1 MTLDLMRE
9 YIVFA
14 KHLNFSHAALELNLT
29 QSTLSKHIAALE
41 KELGFPVVTR
51 GRELQFTAQ
60 GKAFLE
66 SAQKVVHLYDAELSS
81 LKESSASNK
90 GPVRLYEG
98 MARWT
103 KFLDSVSDIP
113 ITFVEMRAGESV
125 IGGMEK
131 GRMDIG
137 CGLDFSISPHMK
149 ASAAGKGIETMRL
162 ASIPMGILMSRNH
175 ELARRKALSREDLQ
189 DRTFVVLDGAF
200 FDETSAFTSTFFG
213 QDLGLRFSIVPISGS
228 LANIDYLDLG
238 DKLLLY
244 SREILEALCERR
256 DDLAR
261 YSSLDGVPLE
271 APMALYYRKD
281 ESDPDT
287 LRLIACAR
295 QFFSLA
301 S

>member
-1 MTLDLMRE
+1 MTLDVMRE

-66 SAQKVVHLYDAELSS
+66 SAQKVVHLYDAELASLRESFASS
-81 LKESSASNK
+81 K

-98 MARWT
+98 MSRWT
-103 KFLDSVSDIP
+103 EFLDSVSDIP

-149 ASAAGKGIETMRL
+149 ARAAEKGIEAMRL
-162 ASIPMGILMSRNH
+162 ASIPMGILVSRDH
-175 ELARRKALSREDLQ
+175 ELAHREMLTHEDLQ
-189 DRTFVVLDGAF
+189 GRTFVVLDGAF
-200 FDETSAFTSTFFG
+200 YDETSAFTSIFFG
-213 QDLGLRFSIVPISGS
+213 QDLDLRFSIVPISGS

-238 DKLLLY
+238 DKLLFY
-244 SREILEALCERR
+244 SRETLEALCEHRN
-256 DDLAR
+256 DLAMLP
-261 YSSLDGVPLE
+261 SLDDVPLQ

-281 ESDPDT
+281 ELGPDT

-295 QFFSLA
+295 QFFAPA

>member
-14 KHLNFSHAALELNLT
+14 KHLNFSHAARELNLT

-66 SAQKVVHLYDAELSS
+66 SAQKVVHLYDAEIVS
-81 LKESSASNK
+81 LRESFALRA

-98 MARWT
+98 MVRWT
-103 KFLDSVSDIP
+103 EFLNSINDIP
-113 ITFVEMRAGESV
+113 IAFAEMRAGGSV

-137 CGLDFSISPHMK
+137 CGLDFSISPLMQ
-149 ASAAGKGIETMRL
+149 AVAEEKGIETMPI
-162 ASIPMGILMSRNH
+162 ASIPMGILLSRDN
-175 ELARRKALSREDLQ
+175 ELAQHKVLTREDLQ
-189 DRTFVVLDGAF
+189 GQTFIVLDGAF
-200 FDETSAFTSTFFG
+200 YDESSAFTSALFG
-213 QDLGLRFSIVPISGS
+213 QDLGLRFSIVPITGS
-228 LANIDYLDLG
+228 LANIEYLELG

-244 SREILEALCERR
+244 SRENLEMLCDRR
-256 DDLAR
+256 DDWVLF
-261 YSSLDGVPLE
+261 SSLGGKSLR

-281 ESDPDT
+281 EPNPDVA
-287 LRLIACAR
+287 RLIMRAR
-295 QFFSLA
+295 EFFDPSR
-301 S
+301 